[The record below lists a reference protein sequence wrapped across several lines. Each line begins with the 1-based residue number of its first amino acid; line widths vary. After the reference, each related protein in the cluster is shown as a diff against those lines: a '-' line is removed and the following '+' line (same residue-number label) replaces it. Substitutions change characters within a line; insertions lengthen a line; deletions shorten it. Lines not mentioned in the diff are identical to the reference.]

1 MNRREVIE
9 RTTTPRGELQLQRR
23 GEDYEIVSNGTF
35 LMATHGGESER
46 LLVRAAVA
54 ACARPRRVLIGGL
67 GVGYSL
73 AEAVRVDEAVEIVV
87 VEIEEAVV
95 RWHAGPLRPW
105 SGAAL
110 NDPRVDVVV
119 ADLVGWLDAAHAPFD
134 VICLDVDNGPD
145 WTVTADNAA
154 LYTPAGLRR
163 LASLVAPGGVLAVWA
178 AAPSP
183 AFAAALN
190 GVFGEVREQLVDARR
205 GSPDAIYLAADPGER
220 AYADSPRMRRESA

>member
-1 MNRREVIE
+1 MSGEAPVVVERRA
-9 RTTTPRGELQLQRR
+9 TPRGELQLQRR
-23 GEDYEIVSNGTF
+23 GEDYEIISNGTF

-54 ACARPRRVLIGGL
+54 GCARPRRVLIGGL

-73 AEAVRVDEAVEIVV
+73 AEAVRIDDAAEIVV
-87 VEIEEAVV
+87 VEVEEAVV

-105 SGAAL
+105 SGGAL
-110 NDPRVDVVV
+110 DEERVEVVV
-119 ADLVGWLDAAHAPFD
+119 ADLVGWLDAPHAPFD

-145 WTVTADNAA
+145 WTVTEGNAA
-154 LYTPAGLRR
+154 LYTPAGIRR

-183 AFAAALN
+183 AFAAALAEA
-190 GVFGEVREQLVDARR
+190 FSEVREELVVAPR
-205 GSPDAIYLAADPGER
+205 GPPDALYLASG
-220 AYADSPRMRRESA
+220 